1 MLDVVAE
8 HKISVRKNTFQ
19 GLEKIPELLELA
31 HGGKMSGKGII
42 IVDQKQIEEERQSGI
57 ELV

>member
-8 HKISVRKNTFQ
+8 HKISLKTNPFN
-19 GLEKIPELLELA
+19 GIKKLPELVELA
-31 HGGKMSGKGII
+31 HSGKMAGKGII
-42 IVDQKQIEEERQSGI
+42 IVDEKQIAAQQKLGL

>member
-8 HKISVRKNTFQ
+8 HKISVSTNPFNGIKN
-19 GLEKIPELLELA
+19 LPELVELA
-31 HGGKMSGKGII
+31 HSGRMSGKGII
-42 IVDQKQIEEERQSGI
+42 IVDEKQIAAQQKPGL